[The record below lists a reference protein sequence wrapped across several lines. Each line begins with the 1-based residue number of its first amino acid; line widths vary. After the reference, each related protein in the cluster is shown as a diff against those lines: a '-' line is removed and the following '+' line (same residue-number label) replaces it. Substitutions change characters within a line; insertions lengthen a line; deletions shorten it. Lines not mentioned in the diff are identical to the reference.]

1 MRLAG
6 GAEEVE
12 LNFVEGEVAIVDDS
26 YEHEIRINIAEADN
40 DDAAEEQGRRNHNAA
55 QDDPWGVL
63 LLAVDIWHPT
73 LSAEDIEQI
82 PSLYDDDL
90 S

>member
-26 YEHEIRINIAEADN
+26 YEHEIRINIAEAEN
-40 DDAAEEQGRRNHNAA
+40 DAAEEEGGRNHNA
-55 QDDPWGVL
+55 QDDHPWGVL

-73 LSAEDIEQI
+73 LSAEEIEQI
-82 PSLYDDDL
+82 PSLYDDDR